1 MFTSELMSAN
11 YKVSVSDLRQKLEN
25 YKGIKL
31 EEKQFQQMYDIFGER
46 QTSGEPLENRIISVK
61 ELVSSKLD
69 RNLKRVD
76 QLINL

>member
-1 MFTSELMSAN
+1 
-11 YKVSVSDLRQKLEN
+11 
-25 YKGIKL
+25 
-31 EEKQFQQMYDIFGER
+31 MYDIFGER

-76 QLINL
+76 